1 MTYSIDIFIF
11 GIIVLSAIIG
21 IVIITNTP
29 ENDRK

>member
-1 MTYSIDIFIF
+1 MTYSIDIFIL

-29 ENDRK
+29 ENDH